1 MEELEDD
8 IIHVVPREGEGP
20 LYIRFK
26 KPGRDEVD
34 AEVWVDDTG
43 WEGGADVDEVLAEV
57 SWELIS
63 LGRYA
68 GATRSGM

>member
-8 IIHVVPREGEGP
+8 IMHVVPREGEGP

-26 KPGRDEVD
+26 KPGRDEDD

-43 WEGGADVDEVLAEV
+43 WEDWAGVDEVGAEV
-57 SWELIS
+57 PWEFMSSRVGIPRAYS
-63 LGRYA
+63 EG
-68 GATRSGM
+68 